1 MKNKI
6 SVQLYTLREQ
16 CAADFPGV
24 LRELSRIGY
33 SAVQFAG
40 FHGYDQALLRSVLE
54 ETGLRVS
61 GLHYGG
67 DQLLNEPERAIAE
80 AKYFGTPDIVCAGIG
95 GDSRDEAGY
104 RTLKLRFNELAD
116 RLRSE
121 GLRISYHNHAFEF
134 DTTVDGKDALS
145 YLIAPEAD
153 NILLAEP
160 DVYWLKKG
168 GRDPVGFLAPYA
180 GRVPILHLKDMTDD
194 EEQAFAEIGTG
205 TIDFEAILRWGEAS
219 GVEWYVVEQD
229 SCKTDPLECVKTSY
243 SNLVR
248 LIDKIEEGEGAR
260 HG

>member
-24 LRELSRIGY
+24 LRELARIGY
-33 SAVQFAG
+33 GAVQFAG
-40 FHGYDQALLRSVLE
+40 FYGYDRAILKSVLK
-54 ETGLRVS
+54 ETGLHVS

-67 DQLLNEPERAIAE
+67 DELLNDTERAIAE
-80 AKYFGTPDIVCAGIG
+80 AKFFGTPDIVCAGIG
-95 GDSRDEAGY
+95 EEYRDEAGY
-104 RTLKLRFNELAD
+104 RMLKLRFNELAD
-116 RLRSE
+116 RLQSE

-134 DTTVDGKDALS
+134 ETAVDGKDGLS
-145 YLIAPEAD
+145 YLIAPEED
-153 NILLAEP
+153 NVILAEP

-168 GRDPVGFLAPYA
+168 GHDPVEFLAPYA
-180 GRVPILHLKDMTDD
+180 GRVPILHMKDMTDD
-194 EEQAFAEIGTG
+194 EEQAYAEIGTG
-205 TIDFEAILRWGEAS
+205 TIDFDAIIRWGEES

-229 SCKTDPLECVKTSY
+229 SCRTDPLECVKTSY

-248 LIDKIEEGEGAR
+248 LMKKIKKEEEAR